1 MTDPVKRTKKKSFF
15 GSGKA
20 LAVLAGVA
28 VMVWIRVSYTPP
40 PPEKEAEAQNERF
53 RSKRAADVAK
63 ADRDRSLCH
72 TALICRRFGEAR
84 QTCAVAGDFDACVR
98 LTVGEKD
105 MSATSL
111 CKSDGSVADAPS
123 DMPNRL
129 QCAEFDLG
137 G

>member
-1 MTDPVKRTKKKSFF
+1 VKKTKKKSFF

-28 VMVWIRVSYTPP
+28 ILFWARVAYTPSQL
-40 PPEKEAEAQNERF
+40 EKEPKAQNERF

-63 ADRDRSLCH
+63 ADRERSLCH

-84 QTCAVAGDFDACVR
+84 HACAVAGDFDNCIRV
-98 LTVGEKD
+98 TVGEKD
-105 MSATSL
+105 MGTTSL
-111 CKSDGSVADAPS
+111 CMSDGSVANEPS

-129 QCAEFDLG
+129 RCAEFDLG